1 MGTRSGDLDPGA
13 VLYLV
18 KELPTLSA
26 AKDVLNEQAGLLGVS
41 GISSDMQELLAKETG
56 DHRAAEAIALF
67 CYQARK
73 FLGSLAAVLSGLDTL
88 VFTGGIGENAPS
100 FEAASAKAWSFSVF
114 AWIRRLTALMLP
126 SSRPK
131 AVMCEYV

>member
-1 MGTRSGDLDPGA
+1 
-13 VLYLV
+13 
-18 KELPTLSA
+18 
-26 AKDVLNEQAGLLGVS
+26 VS

-88 VFTGGIGENAPS
+88 VFTGGIGENA
-100 FEAASAKAWSFSVF
+100 ASIRSRICEGMEFSVF
-114 AWIRRLTALMLP
+114 AWIRCLTAIMLP

-131 AVMCEYV
+131 AVMFEYV